1 MTDDLI
7 KIADMQ
13 HTKSEPNMQ
22 TNTNREVIVSYKKI
36 PNFLIPEKIKLF
48 KKKKPIE
55 GFPTKKEKIRDLRKT
70 EKDR

>member
-22 TNTNREVIVSYKKI
+22 TNTNRKVIVSSKKF
-36 PNFLIPEKIKLF
+36 PNSRR
-48 KKKKPIE
+48 KKKKKHDW
-55 GFPTKKEKIRDLRKT
+55 GFSNEKRKN
-70 EKDR
+70 

>member
-13 HTKSEPNMQ
+13 HTKSEPNTQ
-22 TNTNREVIVSYKKI
+22 TNTNRKVIVSSKNF
-36 PNFLIPEKIKLF
+36 PNSRR
-48 KKKKPIE
+48 KKKKKNTIE